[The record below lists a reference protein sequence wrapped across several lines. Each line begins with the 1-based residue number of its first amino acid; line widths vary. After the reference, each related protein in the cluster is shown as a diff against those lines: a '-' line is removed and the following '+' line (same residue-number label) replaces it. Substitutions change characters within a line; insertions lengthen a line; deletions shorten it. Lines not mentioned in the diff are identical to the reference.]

1 MLPLHYRSMKL
12 LVVAS
17 LITDVNSVVVTMA
30 SPFSA
35 AAGTAAAT
43 EVAGTGAAAA
53 GTGAATAAA
62 GAGTG
67 AAAAGTG
74 AASAAA
80 GTTALETT
88 AAGTGLGAVAL
99 GKFWAAAETMK
110 DRMRSSRNLA
120 AFYYP
125 ETKKQKIITAVGA
138 GIGVIVVGAEVGASA
153 VTWDCWKPI
162 LHESSAAPSRGRLLS
177 DLLNDPL
184 INDYHVGSHSV
195 FVRNRWNESWRI
207 DPVILPWGQVAAH
220 ASQIMANST
229 KSSVEISNDN
239 DMQSSM
245 NMTGAPEPQIVIL
258 Q

>member
-1 MLPLHYRSMKL
+1 MFPMHYRSIKL

-17 LITDVNSVVVTMA
+17 LITDVNSVVVTIA

-62 GAGTG
+62 GAAG
-67 AAAAGTG
+67 AGAGT
-74 AASAAA
+74 AAA
-80 GTTALETT
+80 GTTAAGTT
-88 AAGTGLGAVAL
+88 LAGTGGAALGAAAL
-99 GKFWAAAETMK
+99 GKFWAVTEALKE
-110 DRMRSSRNLA
+110 RMCPGA
-120 AFYYP
+120 CTVAFHYP